1 MLLSVVCILCFSS
14 CEDDSEVLINKTRYV
29 AVVSDSDETTAAK
42 VYCDSIGGE
51 LSEYA
56 SSFDAV
62 TAVRNGKA
70 DFVVLNEYEAQGFI
84 DSKCELEFSEK
95 CEYKLEYRA
104 IFNFENKKLLNEFNE
119 AIESLTNDGT
129 FDKIKQSHIKG
140 ESFNVP
146 DSSGEKGELV
156 MLCDPIFENRVYY
169 NDENVLMGTDVDIA
183 KTICAYLG
191 YDLVIEVADFDT
203 MFFEIESGNADFI
216 MSSAEYTEQRAE
228 NFLFSDVYSTLE
240 YNVYTR
246 KE

>member
-1 MLLSVVCILCFSS
+1 
-14 CEDDSEVLINKTRYV
+14 
-29 AVVSDSDETTAAK
+29 
-42 VYCDSIGGE
+42 
-51 LSEYA
+51 
-56 SSFDAV
+56 
-62 TAVRNGKA
+62 
-70 DFVVLNEYEAQGFI
+70 
-84 DSKCELEFSEK
+84 
-95 CEYKLEYRA
+95 
-104 IFNFENKKLLNEFNE
+104 
-119 AIESLTNDGT
+119 
-129 FDKIKQSHIKG
+129 
-140 ESFNVP
+140 
-146 DSSGEKGELV
+146 

-203 MFFEIESGNADFI
+203 MFLEIESGNADFI